1 MPQYEYR
8 CQTAAGD
15 EVHGTLTATDE
26 STARRALESQGI
38 TVLDLLPCRAVEG
51 AGTLGDEEL
60 ATLVHAVGSAAAT
73 RVPLDLTLSIL
84 ADDTDDPRLAS
95 VARLIAQRLG
105 QGNPVDQAVDELHH
119 ELPEEI
125 RGLVRAGIASGNLAG
140 AFEQF
145 TQQRLISQRIGRRLR
160 VAIAYPIVILSIM
173 VPIALLLC
181 FYVVPMFAEM
191 YQEFDLE
198 LPPMTEA
205 ILQTADQLPGVI
217 AGLLL
222 VVVAVPVVLRLL
234 GGRWLFHRF
243 RAAIPLLGRLWTWSS
258 QREFAALLASF
269 LDQRLPLPRAV
280 ECTGHLMSDRNVA
293 RSCQRVSERLEA
305 GEPLGASLG
314 QSINFDRTL
323 TAMAEWGEA
332 YGLLP
337 DALRIAAGVF
347 EDRIEQQLAFVRRLM
362 PPAALIAVGAMA
374 IFFVIGLFIPL
385 VDLIQGLSM

>member
-1 MPQYEYR
+1 MPEHEYE
-8 CQTAAGD
+8 D
-15 EVHGTLTATDE
+15 LETLA
-26 STARRALESQGI
+26 
-38 TVLDLLPCRAVEG
+38 
-51 AGTLGDEEL
+51 
-60 ATLVHAVGSAAAT
+60 HAVGSAADS

-84 ADDTDDPRLAS
+84 ADDTDDPRLAA
-95 VARLIAQRLG
+95 VARQIALRLQ
-105 QGNPVDQAVDELHH
+105 QGATVDQAVNEPDR
-119 ELPEEI
+119 ELPEEFC
-125 RGLVRAGIASGNLAG
+125 GLVRAGIASGDLAG

-160 VAIAYPIVILSIM
+160 VAIAYPIVILAIM
-173 VPIALLLC
+173 VPISLFLC
-181 FYVVPMFAEM
+181 FFVVPMFAEM
-191 YQEFDLE
+191 YEEFDLD
-198 LPPMTEA
+198 LPPMTEV
-205 ILQTADQLPGVI
+205 ILQTAEQLPGVI

-222 VVVAVPVVLRLL
+222 VVVAVPAVLRLL

-269 LDQRLPLPRAV
+269 LDQRLPLLRAV

-293 RSCQRVSERLEA
+293 RSCQRVCERLEA
-305 GEPLGASLG
+305 GEPFGASLG

-337 DALRIAAGVF
+337 DALRIAASVF

-362 PPAALIAVGAMA
+362 PPAALIAVGALA